1 MLAGFAGFLKG
12 LAGAQ
17 TLGGG
22 VSVLAF
28 VFKSP
33 GLGVNPEVVD
43 RRLYFPGFGLDT

>member
-1 MLAGFAGFLKG
+1 MLKLWG
-12 LAGAQ
+12 
-17 TLGGG
+17 GGG